1 MDKTIILM
9 LVLSTGC
16 GSLTLKQFAYQEDN
30 PYAEDIEIAVAELNA
45 HFGCSIIQLKVK
57 QHTACNDL
65 DLENEICLAS
75 NEKVIEIAD
84 KIETG
89 LLNEPLLV
97 NEDFLIVK
105 GLKRFY
111 ALKRLGITRVRVCVG
126 CNEFQNKN
134 NSFSIRR

>member
-1 MDKTIILM
+1 MCCKIQTAVNNYSRHIISGDTRQTS
-9 LVLSTGC
+9 LVLNQ
-16 GSLTLKQFAYQEDN
+16 LFDDNVREVPLEKLKLPKILPTFKLR
-30 PYAEDIEIAVAELNA
+30 EI
-45 HFGCSIIQLKVK
+45 
-57 QHTACNDL
+57 
-65 DLENEICLAS
+65 
-75 NEKVIEIAD
+75 IEIAD

-97 NEDFLIVK
+97 NEDFMIVK